1 MLRMLLLLVAAANAM
16 VTSSADFLRAQKK
29 DTKLSQ
35 VHKFSYFIVLL
46 TPVEGGSRS
55 SPVAGCHYRSN
66 LMWLMKMTS
75 KFEQSKRK
83 KRRCALFCNDATISI
98 ETDEKKK
105 TSTST
110 TTTTQTLLKRV
121 LEGRLNLIYNRKSNS
136 Q

>member
-1 MLRMLLLLVAAANAM
+1 MLLLLVAAANAM

-105 TSTST
+105 NVNIDDDDDADVAKTHLGGATEFDL
-110 TTTTQTLLKRV
+110 Q
-121 LEGRLNLIYNRKSNS
+121 
-136 Q
+136 

>member
-1 MLRMLLLLVAAANAM
+1 MLLLLVAAANAM

-66 LMWLMKMTS
+66 LMWLVMISSNNLSAKTTVCA
-75 KFEQSKRK
+75 FLQ
-83 KRRCALFCNDATISI
+83 RRNNFD
-98 ETDEKKK
+98 
-105 TSTST
+105 
-110 TTTTQTLLKRV
+110 
-121 LEGRLNLIYNRKSNS
+121 
-136 Q
+136 